1 MFVRGALCVA
11 ALLGALAL
19 PLSASATHVRPKGAT
34 PVSDS
39 LVVAY
44 QPCNGSGNRLHG
56 GALPFPSC
64 NPPVQSSPWLT
75 VGSPPNNGLP
85 AQFIGQA
92 SYYACPVMPTC
103 AGQSGNIQIIF
114 DATGVRC
121 RPALSAANPA
131 LCEPGTLT
139 GAYNGEVQLVSQ
151 IRITDDNNDTT
162 PTPTCGTSVACKT
175 ATMLDIPFPA
185 YAQCLDGHCNLS
197 TTANA
202 VVPGSIPFGAK
213 MNIQMA
219 QTQILDGGSDGLTG
233 TPGNSLF
240 ATEGVF
246 VP

>member
-1 MFVRGALCVA
+1 VFVRGALCVA

-151 IRITDDNNDTT
+151 IRITDDCNTGQ
-162 PTPTCGTSVACKT
+162 PSPVVACT
-175 ATMLDIPFPA
+175 GTDPATVQDIPFPITA
-185 YAQCLDGHCNLS
+185 SCNAGHCAV
-197 TTANA
+197 TTTFNS
-202 VVPGSIPFGAK
+202 VVPGSVVAGAK